1 MAVSSKEIETLW
13 KRYSDEGSKK
23 GVSVAEFFES
33 NGVPYHTFEKWYRR
47 KFQQP
52 DIVECTVV
60 GGPSSEMRQQPSRE
74 ATSNEISKSPAVSY
88 VCINLS
94 NGVKIEHRKMS
105 YPELLCFISKL
116 EGLCSL

>member
-1 MAVSSKEIETLW
+1 MAVSSKDIEILW
-13 KRYSDEGSKK
+13 KRYSEEGCKK
-23 GVSVAEFFES
+23 GISVAEFFES
-33 NGVPYHTFEKWYRR
+33 NGVPYHAFEKWYKR

-60 GGPSSEMRQQPSRE
+60 GSPCSEMKQQLSRE
-74 ATSNEISKSPAVSY
+74 VVSNDVQKSPTVSY

-94 NGVKIEHRKMS
+94 NGVKIEHRKLS
-105 YPELLCFISKL
+105 YPDLLCFISKL

>member
-23 GVSVAEFFES
+23 GISVAEFFES
-33 NGVPYHTFEKWYRR
+33 NGIPYHTFEKWYKR

-52 DIVECTVV
+52 NIVECTIV
-60 GGPSSEMRQQPSRE
+60 GSSPPETKQQASME
-74 ATSNEISKSPAVSY
+74 GTANEIPKSPAVSY

>member
-23 GVSVAEFFES
+23 GISVAEFFES
-33 NGVPYHTFEKWYRR
+33 NGVPYHTFEKWYKR

-52 DIVECTVV
+52 EIVDCTVV
-60 GGPSSEMRQQPSRE
+60 GSPSSERKQQSPRDCVP
-74 ATSNEISKSPAVSY
+74 NETSKSPAVSY